1 MNNFHGHDA
10 KSEGHD
16 VIEDPTLAETV
27 QSGNSDAGRTNRD
40 RAADGGSKEHDE
52 AANTGE
58 GQVPKHEA
66 LDPVL
71 WQVFESGVETEED
84 AGASDGEP
92 HGLGGAERF
101 GGFGAD
107 VDLLV
112 EGVDGLDTDAVG
124 DDGDDG
130 GGGGDHETQSDEHG
144 GLLLEDFGAGDGISF
159 VERDVIKLIHL
170 GCYYLIWSENYFVYI
185 FKKS

>member
-1 MNNFHGHDA
+1 MNDFHSDDA
-10 KSEGHD
+10 ESEGHD
-16 VIEDPTLAETV
+16 VVEDPTLAETI
-27 QSGNSDAGRTNRD
+27 QSSDSDAGRTNGD
-40 RAADGGSKEHDE
+40 RTADSGSKEHDE

-58 GQVPKHEA
+58 RQVSEHEA

-84 AGASDGEP
+84 AGASDRKP
-92 HGLGGAERF
+92 HGLCGAKGF

-107 VDLLV
+107 VNLLV

-124 DDGDDG
+124 DDSDDG

-144 GLLLEDFGAGDGISF
+144 GLLLEDFRTGNGIGF
-159 VERDVIKLIHL
+159 VQRDVIKLIHL
-170 GCYYLIWSENYFVYI
+170 GCYLI
-185 FKKS
+185 